1 MVMGQRQR
9 LGLLLGLNLVMI
21 TALVIVGFLANSL
34 GLLAAG
40 ADYVTDTA
48 TILLGITAVTIRNR
62 VGPHSRAPAWVAL
75 FNVTALLVVTGFVI
89 AESVRRLVE
98 GSPAVNGLPVLIV
111 SAVAT
116 LVMVGGVFILGLDAG
131 REDLHMR
138 SVLLDTMADAVASA
152 AVAVAGAV
160 IYLTGGFFWLDPVL
174 AGLIGLVIVVGALRL
189 LRDVLVSLRGP
200 REVPR

>member
-1 MVMGQRQR
+1 MGQRQR